1 MHLMKQVFKK
11 VTRRQCSE
19 FGQVAVLICI
29 FLALYLKDNHY
40 ITAAFWVLLFTILI
54 PDIFYPFALLWF
66 GLSTILSKIS
76 SFVILNV
83 IFFLLVIPMG
93 FFRKL
98 LGKDALRLK
107 KFKSGRNSVMIE
119 RNHLYEA
126 VDLVNTF

>member
-1 MHLMKQVFKK
+1 MHLMKVFKK
-11 VTRRQCSE
+11 VSRRQCSE
-19 FGQVAVLICI
+19 FGQAAVLISI
-29 FLALYLKDNHY
+29 FLALYQKDNHY
-40 ITAAFWVLLFTILI
+40 VTAAFWVLLFTILI
-54 PDIFYPFALLWF
+54 PNIFYPFAVLWF

-83 IFFLLVIPMG
+83 IFFFLVIPMG

-98 LGKDALRLK
+98 LGKDTLKLK
-107 KFKSGRNSVMIE
+107 KFKTGRNSVMIE